1 MQYKKSTSTIGF
13 KSRSTTNEA
22 KELAS
27 KATALDK
34 QRRET
39 VKEFAATSSD
49 QLIEMQRLDGLRTR
63 IDNYEIS
70 NLQQFNKAFT

>member
-13 KSRSTTNEA
+13 KSRSTANEA

-49 QLIEMQRLDGLRTR
+49 QL
-63 IDNYEIS
+63 
-70 NLQQFNKAFT
+70 K